1 MVLEPGKSAVRMLG
15 ESVSGEDPL
24 SSSRMVYSLSLLGPQ
39 LAEGPREL
47 PGVFFKIRALIPF
60 MTANTPQRLHL
71 KTPLPCRAGFNTR
84 TWGQDIGL
92 SL

>member
-24 SSSRMVYSLSLLGPQ
+24 SSSRMAVFSLGPQ

-47 PGVFFKIRALIPF
+47 PGVFFF
-60 MTANTPQRLHL
+60 
-71 KTPLPCRAGFNTR
+71 FFF
-84 TWGQDIGL
+84 
-92 SL
+92 